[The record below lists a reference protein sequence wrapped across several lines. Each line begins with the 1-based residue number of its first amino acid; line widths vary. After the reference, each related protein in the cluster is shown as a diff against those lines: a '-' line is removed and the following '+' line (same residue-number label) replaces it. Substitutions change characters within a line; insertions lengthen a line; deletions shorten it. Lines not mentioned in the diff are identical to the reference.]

1 MPSIGD
7 RIMRR
12 VWAKGRGEWVCTSAD
27 FLAFGGRP
35 AIGRALARLA
45 KSGKLRR
52 VWRGLYDLPRF
63 SRVWN
68 RFGAVDI
75 GYAINAI
82 VRRDGI
88 RIMRGGG
95 LHANLLRVTN
105 NVPAKFWY
113 VTDGRTRK
121 ANICGA
127 TVYFEHAS
135 PKMMS
140 WKGKISESAA
150 MALYWLGPYAS
161 QDPSVAPTLR
171 SVLPR
176 QVKDDLVRHR
186 HNLPAWG
193 AEIALR
199 IAAA

>member
-12 VWAKGRGEWVCTSAD
+12 VRAKGRGEWVCTSAD
-27 FLAFGGRP
+27 FLAFGARP
-35 AIGRALARLA
+35 TIGRALARLA

-52 VWRGLYDLPRF
+52 VGRGLYDLPRF
-63 SRVWN
+63 SQILN
-68 RFGAVDI
+68 RLEAVNV
-75 GYAINAI
+75 GYAIDAM

-95 LHANLLRVTN
+95 FHANLLRVTN
-105 NVPAKFWY
+105 NIPAKFWF

-121 ANICGA
+121 VKIGRA

-135 PKMMS
+135 PKMIS
-140 WKGKISESAA
+140 WKGKASESAA
-150 MALYWLGPYAS
+150 QALLGPYAS
-161 QDPSVAPTLR
+161 QDPSVVPTLR

-176 QVKDDLVRHR
+176 QVKDDLVRHS
-186 HNLPAWG
+186 HNLPVWG
-193 AEIALR
+193 AAIARR
-199 IAAA
+199 IAA